1 MYKLLLILFI
11 TLNGLY
17 TFSQEKQLQV
27 TKNKN
32 GKEKIFTE
40 NERVIIK
47 PFSGK
52 KIKGRISFIND
63 STIQINDAFITLDS
77 IKTIRRN
84 PIVKSTAKAICL
96 TAGIIAGASFPW
108 VVLTAS
114 SDTAAIFLGTYA
126 VGVSSYAGIKI
137 IERKHRNSKWTYR
150 IIDSES
156 D

>member
-1 MYKLLLILFI
+1 M
-11 TLNGLY
+11 
-17 TFSQEKQLQV
+17 

-52 KIKGRISFIND
+52 KLKGRVSFVNN
-63 STIQINDAFITLDS
+63 STIQIKDKFITLDS

-84 PIVKSTAKAICL
+84 PIVKSTAKALCL
-96 TAGIIAGASFPW
+96 SAGTLAFISLPW
-108 VVLTAS
+108 VALSAS
-114 SDTAAIFLGTYA
+114 GDTAAFFLGTYA